1 MKEKVNAP
9 LNLDEQI
16 LLHEKRMQQSVK
28 RAEMFQ
34 KIGKVWSVG
43 ILVLI
48 VVIFSMFQARIF
60 SVAYWQSTLAYMTE
74 IIILGIGEGLIMMA
88 GCIDLGIGTLSALVG
103 VSAAQFIRIYSASLG
118 VGTTVLIATIGGF
131 AIGLIFGWT
140 NGMLVTKLK
149 LSPFLATIGTMSVS
163 KGLALVLS
171 EGAEV
176 VGLPQVLKQVANHRF
191 FGFATPNML
200 IGWLVVLIV
209 ALVLHKTRFGQYTYA
224 VGSNREALQ
233 RSGVSADRQIIKL
246 YMIEGFLGAL
256 SGLLLV
262 FRYCSA
268 NPNTGQTTQLTAI
281 AAAAIGG
288 VSNRGGTGRAE
299 GVLVGALIIS
309 VLMTGLVLINV
320 PSYWQQVAVGI
331 MIIMSVYMD
340 QFSTRSQLK

>member
-256 SGLLLV
+256 SGL
-262 FRYCSA
+262 
-268 NPNTGQTTQLTAI
+268 
-281 AAAAIGG
+281 
-288 VSNRGGTGRAE
+288 
-299 GVLVGALIIS
+299 
-309 VLMTGLVLINV
+309 
-320 PSYWQQVAVGI
+320 
-331 MIIMSVYMD
+331 
-340 QFSTRSQLK
+340 

>member
-1 MKEKVNAP
+1 
-9 LNLDEQI
+9 
-16 LLHEKRMQQSVK
+16 
-28 RAEMFQ
+28 
-34 KIGKVWSVG
+34 
-43 ILVLI
+43 
-48 VVIFSMFQARIF
+48 
-60 SVAYWQSTLAYMTE
+60 
-74 IIILGIGEGLIMMA
+74 
-88 GCIDLGIGTLSALVG
+88 
-103 VSAAQFIRIYSASLG
+103 
-118 VGTTVLIATIGGF
+118 
-131 AIGLIFGWT
+131 
-140 NGMLVTKLK
+140 
-149 LSPFLATIGTMSVS
+149 
-163 KGLALVLS
+163 
-171 EGAEV
+171 
-176 VGLPQVLKQVANHRF
+176 
-191 FGFATPNML
+191 GFATPNML